1 MIAHASRHKRTF
13 SDMRLIF
20 GDKLRLLS
28 AALVLAC
35 IARPAASLTLDGPE
49 AVIGQW
55 DLSVSPGA
63 HSCRLNLRGERVAG
77 GFFVGMP
84 AGCRHALPGLASVVA
99 WILPGDNHLDLAD
112 AYGKSELDFAQ
123 SDGGRLTAAG
133 AQGET
138 YVLTFVEGVPP
149 PGKLPAAAAVPQ
161 QVAAAKIVPPRVA
174 PRPGDVAGRY
184 AVLREAGRDTGC
196 MVTLDASG
204 KAFLAPAC
212 RDQGIVIFDPTAWR
226 LAGGRLALV
235 ARKGH
240 SAQFDLQPDGT
251 WLKDAKDAKSLS
263 LKKI

>member
-1 MIAHASRHKRTF
+1 
-13 SDMRLIF
+13 MRLIF

-28 AALVLAC
+28 AAFLLALAC
-35 IARPAASLTLDGPE
+35 AARPAAALTLDGPA

-55 DLSVSPGA
+55 NISASPGV
-63 HSCRLNLRGERVAG
+63 HSCRLTLRGERVAG

-84 AGCRHALPGLASVVA
+84 TGCRRALPGLASVVA
-99 WILPGDNHLDLAD
+99 WTLPGDNHLDLAD
-112 AYGKSELDFAQ
+112 AYGKSQLDFAL
-123 SDGGRLTAAG
+123 SEGGRLAAAG

-138 YVLTFVEGVPP
+138 YVLTFVEGAPP
-149 PGKLPAAAAVPQ
+149 PSNLPAAAAAQ
-161 QVAAAKIVPPRVA
+161 QTAAAKPVPPGVA
-174 PRPGDVAGRY
+174 LRPGDVAGRY

-204 KAFLAPAC
+204 KAFLEPAC
-212 RDQGIVIFDPTAWR
+212 RDQGIVIFDPTGWR

-251 WLKDAKDAKSLS
+251 WLKDATDAKSLA

>member
-1 MIAHASRHKRTF
+1 
-13 SDMRLIF
+13 MRLIF

-28 AALVLAC
+28 AAFFFALAC
-35 IARPAASLTLDGPE
+35 AGRPAAALTLDGPE
-49 AVIGQW
+49 AAIGQW
-55 DLSVSPGA
+55 DLSASPGA
-63 HSCRLNLRGERVAG
+63 HSCRLTLRGERVAG

-84 AGCRHALPGLASVVA
+84 PGCRRALPGLASVVA
-99 WILPGDNHLDLAD
+99 WSLPDNSHLDLAD
-112 AYGKSELDFAQ
+112 AYGKSQLFFAL
-123 SDGGRLTAAG
+123 SEGGRLAAAG
-133 AQGET
+133 AQGEA
-138 YVLTFVEGVPP
+138 YVLTFVEGAPP
-149 PGKLPAAAAVPQ
+149 PGNLPAAAVPQ

-174 PRPGDVAGRY
+174 QRPGDVAGRY

-196 MVTLDASG
+196 MVTLDVSG

-226 LAGGRLALV
+226 LVGGRLALV

-251 WLKDAKDAKSLS
+251 WLKDAKDAKSLA